1 MSKSLEIKMTPG
13 GPGAVTVHVDGRVD
27 GETCME
33 FDRLVKPLLE
43 KRIARVLVDMGKCH
57 YVSSAGIRSFF
68 DLRKQVQ
75 SRQGVLSFANLQPQ
89 IKKVFEIVKALP
101 LECVFSNVAEA
112 DAYLD
117 RMMAEELKKTS
128 PKK

>member
-1 MSKSLEIKMTPG
+1 MTKTLDIRITSTG
-13 GPGAVTVHVDGRVD
+13 SASVTLKVVGSVD
-27 GETCME
+27 GETCAE
-33 FDRLVKPLLE
+33 FDRLVKPLTE
-43 KRIARVLVDMGKCH
+43 KRLSKVLIDMSKCH

-68 DLRKQVQ
+68 DLRKKIQA
-75 SRQGVLSFANLQPQ
+75 RQGVVSLCNLQPQ

-101 LECVFSNVAEA
+101 LECVFSSVKEA

-117 RMMAEELKKTS
+117 RMMAEELKKTP

>member
-1 MSKSLEIKMTPG
+1 MSKSLDIKLVPG
-13 GPGAVTVHVDGRVD
+13 GPGAVTVRVEGRVD
-27 GETCME
+27 GETCAE
-33 FDRLVKPLLE
+33 FDRMVKPLIE
-43 KRIARVLVDMGKCH
+43 KRVARVLIDMAKCS

-68 DLRKQVQ
+68 DIRKQVQ
-75 SRQGVLSFANLQPQ
+75 LRQGALSFVNLQPQ

-128 PKK
+128 SKK

>member
-1 MSKSLEIKMTPG
+1 MAKSLDIKIVWG
-13 GPGAVTVHVDGRVD
+13 GPGAATVHVDGRVD
-27 GETCME
+27 GETCGE
-33 FDRLVKPLLE
+33 FDRLVKPLVE
-43 KRIARVLVDMGKCH
+43 KRVTRVLVDMTKCH

-117 RMMAEELKKTS
+117 RMMAEELKKAS
-128 PKK
+128 SKK

>member
-1 MSKSLEIKMTPG
+1 MAKSLDIKIVSS
-13 GPGAVTVHVDGRVD
+13 GPSAATLVVNGRVD
-27 GETCME
+27 GETSIE
-33 FDRLVKPLLE
+33 FNKLVKPLTE
-43 KRIARVLVDMGKCH
+43 KKALKLVINMAKCS
-57 YVSSAGIRSFF
+57 YVSSAGISAFF
-68 DLRKQVQ
+68 DLRKKVQ
-75 SRQGVLSFANLQPQ
+75 AKQGVVSFCNLQSQ

-117 RMMAEELKKTS
+117 RMMTEELKKNS